1 MEEIDDEDSVP
12 CNVAP
17 LNPSHLIEPSDGS
30 DDEDGAVPDVIVL
43 DDESNEES
51 EEDAEAEL
59 GQS

>member
-1 MEEIDDEDSVP
+1 
-12 CNVAP
+12 

-30 DDEDGAVPDVIVL
+30 DNEDGAVPEVIVL
-43 DDESNEES
+43 HDESNEES

>member
-1 MEEIDDEDSVP
+1 
-12 CNVAP
+12 VAP

-30 DDEDGAVPDVIVL
+30 DDEDGAAPDVIVL